1 MAEVEGFEPPDGFP
15 SLVFK
20 TSAFGRSAI
29 LPSAPK
35 RDSIFPKRGS
45 AENNNVW
52 ACAIAILATLE
63 GMRAIEIQEKLTL
76 TEVPTPELKDGEV
89 LVKVHAAGVNRGDVL
104 QAAGHYPP
112 PPGASEVMG
121 LECAGEIADPGTT
134 SREKG
139 EKVACLLAGG
149 GYAEFVA
156 VPEGQLLSIPEGWTT
171 TEAAAIVEVACTVHS
186 NMQLAGLKQ
195 GDTLLIHGGAGG
207 IGTFAIQYA
216 KALGCTV
223 AVTAGSAEKLATCQ
237 ELGADILIN
246 YKEED
251 FAEVMKNKC
260 DVILDIMGAK
270 YLDQNVKALAMDG
283 HLVIIGMQG
292 GVKGELNIGRLLT
305 KRGSIS
311 ATALRA
317 RDLADK
323 ARIVRDTEAI
333 VWPLLND
340 GQIKH
345 HLSTTLPLAEAE
357 KAHQLLKE
365 GAVTGKIVLT
375 VA

>member
-1 MAEVEGFEPPDGFP
+1 
-15 SLVFK
+15 
-20 TSAFGRSAI
+20 
-29 LPSAPK
+29 
-35 RDSIFPKRGS
+35 
-45 AENNNVW
+45 
-52 ACAIAILATLE
+52 
-63 GMRAIEIQEKLTL
+63 MRAIEINDGLILTDL
-76 TEVPTPELKDGEV
+76 PTPELKEGEV
-89 LVKVHAAGVNRGDVL
+89 LVKVHATGVNRGDLL

-112 PPGASEVMG
+112 PPGASEIMG
-121 LECAGEIADPGTT
+121 LECAGEIADPGNTG
-134 SREKG
+134 RAEG
-139 EKVACLLAGG
+139 EQVACLLAGG
-149 GYAEFVA
+149 GYAEYVA
-156 VPEGQLLSIPEGWTT
+156 VPEGQLMSIPQGLST

-186 NMQLAGLKQ
+186 NMQLADLKA

-216 KALGCTV
+216 KALGVTV
-223 AVTAGSAEKLATCQ
+223 AVTAGSQEKLQLCE

-251 FAEVMKNKC
+251 FAEVCKNKC

-270 YLDQNVKALAMDG
+270 YLEQNIKALAMDG

-323 ARIVRDTEAI
+323 ARIVADTEKT
-333 VWPLLND
+333 VWPMIAD
-340 GQIKH
+340 GRVKH
-345 HLSTTLPLAEAE
+345 QLSTTVPLEQAAEA
-357 KAHQLLKE
+357 HRLLKE
-365 GAVTGKIVLT
+365 GEVTGKIVLT